1 MPDYT
6 SSHLRYVD
14 ADKLDTRVL
23 DLDGLDVRNTRD
35 DHIGDVEG
43 LLIDTVSG
51 RPRYLVID
59 SGGWFRSRRFLLP
72 IAHARLDE
80 NRRTLRVDFDK
91 ETINRFPEMR
101 SDRYEA
107 LTDEELRSYD
117 EGVWRS
123 SGVTRPTAADTRG
136 TTDYN
141 TSPTWWNSTA
151 WASTV
156 VPGTAAGTAGRPMVA
171 SEEVMGRSED
181 AVRARAEH
189 ERMVAHERDDL
200 RTGTGAYT
208 DRDNDRLVAADV
220 HVTETY
226 VDRDRDSILDRNR
239 TGAVARDDA
248 RDRARSAEID
258 RDQLRDRDDTRAPA
272 VGERAQ
278 PGDILGIESAGET
291 TSLGDTASDEDK
303 RRESA
308 EEDIQ
313 GVKIEPDTDKRRRR

>member
-1 MPDYT
+1 MTDYT
-6 SSHLRYVD
+6 ASRLRYVD

-23 DLDGLDVRNTRD
+23 DLDGLDVRNARE

-43 LLIDTVSG
+43 LLIDSVSG

-80 NRRTLRVDFDK
+80 SRRTLRVDFDK

-107 LTDEELRSYD
+107 LTDAELQSYD

-123 SGVTRPTAADTRG
+123 SGVTRPTALDTRD
-136 TTDYN
+136 TTDHN
-141 TSPTWWNSTA
+141 TSPSWWNSTA
-151 WASTV
+151 WSSTV
-156 VPGTAAGTAGRPMVA
+156 VPGTATGTAGRPMVA
-171 SEEVMGRSED
+171 SEEVMGRSD
-181 AVRARAEH
+181 DPVRARAEH
-189 ERMVAHERDDL
+189 ERMVAHERDEL
-200 RTGTGAYT
+200 RTGTGAFA

-220 HVTETY
+220 RVTDTY
-226 VDRDRDSILDRNR
+226 ADRDRDSIRGADR
-239 TGAVARDDA
+239 TGAFGSDDA
-248 RDRARSAEID
+248 RDRARGAEMD
-258 RDQLRDRDDTRAPA
+258 RDELRDRDDTRAPA

-308 EEDIQ
+308 EKGIR
-313 GVKIEPDTDKRRRR
+313 GVKIEPDTDRFRRD

>member
-1 MPDYT
+1 
-6 SSHLRYVD
+6 
-14 ADKLDTRVL
+14 
-23 DLDGLDVRNTRD
+23 
-35 DHIGDVEG
+35 
-43 LLIDTVSG
+43 
-51 RPRYLVID
+51 
-59 SGGWFRSRRFLLP
+59 
-72 IAHARLDE
+72 
-80 NRRTLRVDFDK
+80 
-91 ETINRFPEMR
+91 
-101 SDRYEA
+101 
-107 LTDEELRSYD
+107 
-117 EGVWRS
+117 VWRS

-141 TSPTWWNSTA
+141 TSPSWWNSTA

-171 SEEVMGRSED
+171 SEEVLGRSD
-181 AVRARAEH
+181 DPVRARAEH
-189 ERMVAHERDDL
+189 ERMIAHQRDDL
-200 RTGTGAYT
+200 RAGTGAFT

-226 VDRDRDSILDRNR
+226 VDRDRDSTLGRNR
-239 TGAVARDDA
+239 TGAFARDDA

-258 RDQLRDRDDTRAPA
+258 RDQLRDRDETRAPA

-308 EEDIQ
+308 EKDIR
-313 GVKIEPDTDKRRRR
+313 GVKIEPDTDKPRRR

>member
-1 MPDYT
+1 MSDYT
-6 SSHLRYVD
+6 ASRLRYVD

-43 LLIDTVSG
+43 LLIDSVSG

-80 NRRTLRVDFDK
+80 DRRTLRVDFDK

-123 SGVTRPTAADTRG
+123 SGVSRPTGVDTLDR
-136 TTDYN
+136 TDYN
-141 TSPTWWNSTA
+141 TSPSWWNSTA

-156 VPGTAAGTAGRPMVA
+156 VPGTAAGTTGRPLVA
-171 SEEVMGRSED
+171 SEEVMGRSD
-181 AVRARAEH
+181 DRVRARAEH
-189 ERMVAHERDDL
+189 ERMIAHERDS
-200 RTGTGAYT
+200 
-208 DRDNDRLVAADV
+208 V
-220 HVTETY
+220 ET
-226 VDRDRDSILDRNR
+226 
-239 TGAVARDDA
+239 
-248 RDRARSAEID
+248 D
-258 RDQLRDRDDTRAPA
+258 RDQLRDDDDMGAPA
-272 VGERAQ
+272 VSERAQ
-278 PGDILGIESAGET
+278 PGDILGIARAGET
-291 TSLGDTASDEDK
+291 TNLGDTASDEDK

-308 EEDIQ
+308 EEDMR
-313 GVKIEPDTDKRRRR
+313 GVRIEPDTKRGRRN